1 MKNTITSL
9 MFILWAAIGF
19 SQSFNTQK
27 LDSLF
32 NLLDKNNKFMGS
44 VAVSQNQKAIYQ
56 NSIGFAS
63 IDQNIKANNLTNYR
77 VGSVSKMFTATLV
90 LKAVEE
96 QKLKLN
102 QTIEHY
108 FPDIKNSEKIT
119 IKNLLNHSSGVHD
132 FTSEKDYLQWNTKNL
147 SKKDLIDRISNGD
160 SEFAPNEKSKY
171 SNSNY
176 VLLTFILENVY
187 GRPFSELLKE
197 KITKPLHLKNTYY
210 GSTINI
216 NNNESVSYSYLGKWK
231 LEPETNLS
239 IPQGAG
245 GIVSNPTD
253 LNLFTENLF
262 LGNIVSK
269 QSLETMKTIE
279 KKYGFGMFK
288 FSYLDE
294 LNFGHTGGIDGFR
307 SFTIY
312 FPKDKLAISMTSN
325 ALNYSQK
332 EILIAISNTFHHKT
346 IELPTFSEIK
356 VTSEDL
362 DKYLGIYS
370 SEEIPPKITITKEGN
385 TLIAQVTGQSAF
397 PLESTS
403 ENVFTFNQAGVK
415 IEFNPSEKTM
425 ILYQGGGEFNFKMK

>member
-1 MKNTITSL
+1 
-9 MFILWAAIGF
+9 
-19 SQSFNTQK
+19 
-27 LDSLF
+27 
-32 NLLDKNNKFMGS
+32 
-44 VAVSQNQKAIYQ
+44 
-56 NSIGFAS
+56 
-63 IDQNIKANNLTNYR
+63 
-77 VGSVSKMFTATLV
+77 
-90 LKAVEE
+90 
-96 QKLKLN
+96 
-102 QTIEHY
+102 
-108 FPDIKNSEKIT
+108 
-119 IKNLLNHSSGVHD
+119 
-132 FTSEKDYLQWNTKNL
+132 
-147 SKKDLIDRISNGD
+147 
-160 SEFAPNEKSKY
+160 
-171 SNSNY
+171 
-176 VLLTFILENVY
+176 VY